1 MNEELSKLITDNE
14 NLIYRITHYFNNYLN
29 KEDLFQVGCIGL
41 IKAYQNYKE
50 EFGTKFSTYAY
61 SYILGEIKKYIRE
74 DKGIK
79 ISRDISKLNLKIERA
94 NLVLSQK
101 LMRIP
106 TYKELSDYLGIDEY
120 YISEALCASNV
131 LESLD
136 KPIVNDGK
144 ELTLYDTVPNVETLD
159 IDTLLTLKS
168 ELSKLNSDEYQ
179 IITDHYLNDKTQTE
193 IANSLGINQVQVSR
207 CEQKILK
214 KLRTRMTD
222 KIA

>member
-1 MNEELSKLITDNE
+1 MNEELSRLITENE
-14 NLIYRITHYFNNYLN
+14 NLIYSITHYFSNYIN

-50 EFGTKFSTYAY
+50 DLGTKFSTYAY
-61 SYILGEIKKYIRE
+61 PYILGEIKKYIRE

-79 ISRDISKLNLKIERA
+79 ISRDINKLNLKIERA

-101 LMRIP
+101 LMRMP
-106 TYKELSDYLGIDEY
+106 TYQELSEYLGVDEY
-120 YISEALCASNV
+120 YISEAICASNV

-136 KPIVNDGK
+136 RPINNDGK
-144 ELTLYDTVPNVETLD
+144 ELTLYDTVPNVDSLD
-159 IDTLLTLKS
+159 IDTFLTLKT
-168 ELSKLNSDEYQ
+168 ELLKLNSDEYQ

-207 CEQKILK
+207 CEQKILR

-222 KIA
+222 KVA

>member
-1 MNEELSKLITDNE
+1 MNEELSRLITENE
-14 NLIYRITHYFNNYLN
+14 NLIYSITHYFSNYIN

-50 EFGTKFSTYAY
+50 DLGTKFSTYAY
-61 SYILGEIKKYIRE
+61 PYILGEIKKYIRE

-79 ISRDISKLNLKIERA
+79 ISRDINKLNLKIERA

-101 LMRIP
+101 LMRMP
-106 TYKELSDYLGIDEY
+106 TYQELSEYLGVDEY
-120 YISEALCASNV
+120 YISEAICASNV

-136 KPIVNDGK
+136 RPINNDGK
-144 ELTLYDTVPNVETLD
+144 ELTLYDTVPNVDSLD
-159 IDTLLTLKS
+159 IDTLLTLKT
-168 ELSKLNSDEYQ
+168 ELLKLNSDEYQ

-207 CEQKILK
+207 CEQKILR

-222 KIA
+222 KVA